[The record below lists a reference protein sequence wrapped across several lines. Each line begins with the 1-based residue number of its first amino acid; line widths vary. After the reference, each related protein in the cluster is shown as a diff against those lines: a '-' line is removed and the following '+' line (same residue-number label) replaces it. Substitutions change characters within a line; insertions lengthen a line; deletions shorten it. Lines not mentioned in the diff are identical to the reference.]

1 MAFGKGSTKV
11 WRNLY
16 IVYYAMS
23 VYTVITL
30 STLHET
36 FSLWFQG
43 ELQAVFA

>member
-1 MAFGKGSTKV
+1 MMYFNQLINVMSFGKGSTKV

-36 FSLWFQG
+36 FSL
-43 ELQAVFA
+43 